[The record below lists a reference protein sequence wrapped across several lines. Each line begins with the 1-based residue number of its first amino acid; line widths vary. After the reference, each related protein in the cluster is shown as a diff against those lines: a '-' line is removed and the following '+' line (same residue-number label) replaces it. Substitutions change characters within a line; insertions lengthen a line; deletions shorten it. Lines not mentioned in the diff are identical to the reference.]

1 MKRELLRLLVAA
13 HVKNQP
19 AVLIRCLTSPRQ
31 FLVDEDGTCGDTDD
45 IPVELLQRGRDALGR
60 DGSLTVEIAA
70 ERYLLQTLSPQPRLI
85 IVGAVHIAQ
94 RLTPMARIAGYDVQ
108 LIDPRAAFAAPERFP
123 GVDVINEWP
132 QEVMAGLSRNRRAA
146 IVTLSHDPKIDEP
159 ALRAALESEAFY
171 IGALGS
177 KKNHASRLKR
187 LADFGYDSKALR
199 RIAGPIGLP
208 LGGRSPAEIAVSILA
223 QIIQSR
229 YCREAN

>member
-1 MKRELLRLLVAA
+1 MKLELLQLLVAA
-13 HVKNQP
+13 HVNNQP
-19 AVLIRCLTSPRQ
+19 AVLIRCLTSAHQ
-31 FLVDEDGTCGDTDD
+31 FLVDENGAHGDIDD
-45 IPVELLQRGRDALGR
+45 MPAELLRQGRDALGR
-60 DGSLTVEIAA
+60 DGSVTVEMAA
-70 ERYLLQTLSPQPRLI
+70 ERYLLQTLSPPPQLI

-94 RLTPMARIAGYDVQ
+94 QLVPMARSAGYDVL

-132 QEVMAGLSRNRRAA
+132 QEAMAGLSLNRRAA
-146 IVTLSHDPKIDEP
+146 IITLSHDPKIDEP
-159 ALRAALESEAFY
+159 ALRIALESEAFY

-187 LADFGYDSKALR
+187 LADFGYDDKTLG

-229 YCREAN
+229 YCHAAI

>member
-1 MKRELLRLLVAA
+1 MKRELLRLVVAA
-13 HVKNQP
+13 HVNNQP
-19 AVLIRCLTSPRQ
+19 AVLVRCLNSSRQ
-31 FLVDEDGTCGDTDD
+31 FLVDENGTCGDTDD

-60 DGSLTVEIAA
+60 DGSLTIEMAG
-70 ERYLLQTLSPQPRLI
+70 ERYLLQTLSPPPRLI

-94 RLTPMARIAGYDVQ
+94 HLVPMARIAGYDVQ
-108 LIDPRAAFAAPERFP
+108 VIDPRAAFAAPQRFP

-132 QEVMAGLSRNRRAA
+132 QEVLAESCLNRRAA

-159 ALRAALESEAFY
+159 ALRAALASEVFY

-177 KKNHASRLKR
+177 KKNHANRLKR
-187 LADFGYDSKALR
+187 LAESGFDDKALG

-208 LGGRSPAEIAVSILA
+208 LGGRSPAEIAVAILA

-229 YCREAN
+229 YCYEST